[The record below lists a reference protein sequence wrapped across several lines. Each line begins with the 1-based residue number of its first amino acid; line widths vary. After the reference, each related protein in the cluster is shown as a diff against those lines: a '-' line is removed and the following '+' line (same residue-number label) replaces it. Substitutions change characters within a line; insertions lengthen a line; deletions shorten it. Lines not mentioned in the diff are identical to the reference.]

1 MLCLLTID
9 LASLVSLYLRG
20 REKGRDGQR
29 DRGREDG
36 REKRNKKKAIQGTNL
51 KEYAREQ

>member
-1 MLCLLTID
+1 MFTID
-9 LASLVSLYLRG
+9 LARG
-20 REKGRDGQR
+20 REKGRKGQR

-36 REKRNKKKAIQGTNL
+36 GEKRNKKKAIQGTNL